1 VNLHLH
7 FCHLQ
12 YGGNVNFPGFSLDG
26 KVALVTGA
34 GRGLGLEIAKGL
46 AVSGVQVF
54 VNGRNLTTLQQA
66 ITTIPGLAIPLP
78 FDVADETAVTAAIAA
93 IQAQYGRLDI
103 LVNNVG
109 IRDRRGLFDLELTA
123 VRQLI
128 DTNLIAPFHLS
139 REAAKVM
146 VEGGNGRIINITS
159 IADSLAR
166 AGDAAYTTAKGGL
179 AALTRALAAEL
190 GSFGITVNGVSP
202 GYFATETNATMVANP
217 DIDDWLQKRTSLGR
231 WGNPSEIV
239 GAVLFFASPAA
250 SYITGQ
256 ILAVD
261 GGYMAHF

>member
-1 VNLHLH
+1 M
-7 FCHLQ
+7 
-12 YGGNVNFPGFSLDG
+12 NFPGFSLDG

-46 AVSGVQVF
+46 AVSGVHVF
-54 VNGRNLTTLQQA
+54 VNGRNPTTLQQA
-66 ITTIPGLAIPLP
+66 ITTISGSAIPLP
-78 FDVADETAVTAAIAA
+78 FDVADDVAVTAAIAT

-139 REAAKVM
+139 REAAQVM

-166 AGDAAYTTAKGGL
+166 AGDTAYTTAKGGL

-190 GSFGITVNGVSP
+190 GSSGITVNGVAP
-202 GYFATETNATMVANP
+202 GYFATETNASMVANP

>member
-1 VNLHLH
+1 VS
-7 FCHLQ
+7 
-12 YGGNVNFPGFSLDG
+12 FPGFSLDG

-46 AVSGVQVF
+46 AVSGVHVF